1 MMVEVWLALTYVLGS
16 GVTYFLMR
24 KQIAF
29 NITESIIDQLIA
41 QGFLRSKKDKN
52 GEVEIVKWYAPD
64 EIGK

>member
-1 MMVEVWLALTYVLGS
+1 MIMELWILIAYVLGS
-16 GVTYFLMR
+16 AATYFLMR

-52 GEVEIVKWYAPD
+52 GETEIVKWYAPD

>member
-1 MMVEVWLALTYVLGS
+1 MIMELWILLAYVLGS
-16 GVTYFLMR
+16 GATYFLMR

-29 NITESIIDQLIA
+29 NITETIIDSLIA
-41 QGFLRSKKDKN
+41 QGFLRHKKDKN

>member
-29 NITESIIDQLIA
+29 NITESIIDNLIA

-52 GEVEIVKWYAPD
+52 GEVEIMKWYEPD

>member
-1 MMVEVWLALTYVLGS
+1 MIVEAWLFISYVLGS
-16 GVTYFLMR
+16 GVTYYLMR
-24 KQIAF
+24 KTIAF
-29 NITESIIDQLIA
+29 NITEGIIDSLIS

>member
-29 NITESIIDQLIA
+29 NITESIIDNLIA

-52 GEVEIVKWYAPD
+52 GEVEIVKWYAD
-64 EIGK
+64 ENGK

>member
-1 MMVEVWLALTYVLGS
+1 MVEVWLALTYVLGS

>member
-1 MMVEVWLALTYVLGS
+1 MIMELWILIAYVLGS
-16 GVTYFLMR
+16 AATYFLMR

-41 QGFLRSKKDKN
+41 QGFLRSKKDTN
-52 GEVEIVKWYAPD
+52 GETEIVKWYAPD

>member
-1 MMVEVWLALTYVLGS
+1 MELWILIAYVLGS
-16 GVTYFLMR
+16 AATYFLMR

-52 GEVEIVKWYAPD
+52 GETEIVKWYAPD